1 MRYTT
6 VLFLLISCFSFG
18 QRGIIHYSKENGLAS
33 NEVNA
38 LTYDKQGFLWL
49 ATNNGIDR
57 FDGQRF
63 NHFKHS
69 SADKKSILGNK
80 INAIVFDGKESIY
93 ASVENKGLVILN
105 TKSLAIKNYTKT
117 SGSPV
122 ISGNKILSF
131 CKDNSNTIWAAQQGW
146 GLDKIEEKKVTNYA
160 PSRQFPGLNV
170 FKANTFFSVF
180 QDKFSKQYL
189 WCLSD
194 IGLFQFNKNTG
205 KWSHFPVDKNHIAD
219 GAIFTSEENKL
230 RSITQDGKGNL
241 YIGTANGTFLYFDQ
255 IQKEYKV
262 FRDEKI
268 VELKAAITGLAYR
281 DTRYIYTC
289 LENKEFLL
297 FDTKTKDFIR
307 FDDDEKIDIRPFG
320 LARHGSEVAICSK
333 QLGLFVQN
341 ENQIYGSRNAFPSSK
356 TICSNQSQTSF
367 ILESTDGKIELRSLS
382 EPAQTGRTIPGI
394 YGIQSVIQYGSQ
406 DFVISARNGYFILHR
421 DGTLKKLPE
430 LLTQEG
436 KSLITASDGVIYLYH
451 EEDGLFKFNAKANQW
466 LIFKH
471 PGPQFRKAW
480 SVRGK
485 INTFSVVDSKAYLSG
500 SEGIYE
506 FDLKT
511 LEFKALSKLNN
522 RISDEITTSA
532 YYNNILWFGTSSSGL
547 FGFDPK
553 TQRIVREYD
562 ENKDFP
568 LQTIQSITKDRFGNL
583 WVLSSSFVIKINS
596 KKNQFELLGES
607 NGLSKVRSILCS
619 GNSIYFIQ
627 ENAIVSGSLVGSI
640 PMIYDPKPYIQRVLV
655 LNNDNSPLNLKTFSS
670 DQNSIQFEFGVLDFG
685 IIGDNKVQY
694 RLKGLDDTWR
704 PGNNRDEVSYYNLPG
719 GDYRFELKV
728 TVGNREFISGYS
740 ITVYNPYYKTWWFIL
755 FVTIFTISGIWLYIR
770 LRIKRI
776 KTTERMKAQF
786 SADLNEMESKAL
798 QAQMNPHFLFNSL
811 NSIRLFIL
819 KNDVDS
825 AANYIAKFSKLLRMI
840 LNYSRHDMI
849 TVYDEIQAM
858 KLYLDFEKLRFDNG
872 FDFDIEIDGQNVLDV
887 QLPPLIVQPFIENA
901 IWHGLMAR
909 LDSKGELHISF
920 KIEEKVLH
928 VTVEDNGVGREKAKE
943 NNSKRS
949 LKEGSVGLQITK
961 ERLKGLSFRTGKKNE
976 FEIVDLY
983 DENNQPKGTLVN
995 LYFEL

>member
-1 MRYTT
+1 MRYLLI
-6 VLFLLISCFSFG
+6 LFLSISCISYA

-33 NEVNA
+33 NEINA
-38 LTYDKQGFLWL
+38 LTYDNQGFLWL

-63 NHFKHS
+63 IHFKHS
-69 SADKKSILGNK
+69 SSDQKSILGNK

-105 TKSLAIKNYTKT
+105 TKSLAIKNYSNTV
-117 SGSPV
+117 GSPR
-122 ISGNKILSF
+122 ISGNKILTF
-131 CKDNSNTIWAAQQGW
+131 CKDNTHTIWAAQQGW
-146 GLDKIEEKKVTNYA
+146 GLDKLEAKKVVNYA
-160 PSRQFPGLNV
+160 PSKQFPTLNT
-170 FKANTFFSVF
+170 FKANTFFTVF
-180 QDKFSKQYL
+180 QDKFSKHYL

-194 IGLFQFNKNTG
+194 IGLFRFNKKTG
-205 KWSHFPVDKNHIAD
+205 KWSHFPVDKNHVAK
-219 GAIFTSEENKL
+219 GSVFSPEENKL
-230 RSITQDGKGNL
+230 RSITEDGKGNL

-262 FRDEKI
+262 FRDENI
-268 VELKAAITGLAYR
+268 TSLKAAITGLAYR

-307 FDDDEKIDIRPFG
+307 FDDDEKIDIRPFS

-333 QLGLFVQN
+333 HLGLFVQN
-341 ENQIYGSRNAFPSSK
+341 ENQIYGSRNAFPGSK
-356 TICSNQSQTSF
+356 ILCSNTSQTSY
-367 ILESTDGKIELRSLS
+367 ILEKTDGKIELRSLS
-382 EPAQTGRTIPGI
+382 APSQTGKVINEIVQIGSITT
-394 YGIQSVIQYGSQ
+394 YGTE
-406 DFVISARNGYFILHR
+406 DFLVSALNGYFILR
-421 DGTLKKLPE
+421 RNGTVKRLPD
-430 LLTQEG
+430 LLTREG
-436 KSLITASDGVIYLYH
+436 KSLVASFNSQVYVYH
-451 EEDGLFKFNAKANQW
+451 SEEGLFQLQNNKWKSLLVQGSGITKSWSLKGEINA
-466 LIFKH
+466 I
-471 PGPQFRKAW
+471 
-480 SVRGK
+480 
-485 INTFSVVDSKAYLSG
+485 SVVANKAYLSG

-506 FDLKT
+506 FDLEK
-511 LEFKALSKLNN
+511 FKFNALTQLNN

-547 FGFDPK
+547 FGLDPK
-553 TQRIVREYD
+553 SQRIVREYD

-568 LQTIQSITKDRFGNL
+568 LQTIRSINKDRFGNL

-607 NGLSKVRSILCS
+607 NGLSDVKHILCS

-627 ENAIVSGSLVGSI
+627 ENSIVSGSLVNSI
-640 PMIYDPKPYIQRVLV
+640 PLIYDPKPYIQRVLV
-655 LNNDNSPLNLKTFSS
+655 LNNDNSPLNLKTFNSN
-670 DQNSIQFEFGVLDFG
+670 QNSIQFEFGVLDFG
-685 IIGDNKVQY
+685 VIGDNKVQY

-719 GDYRFELKV
+719 GNYRFELKV
-728 TVGNREFISGYS
+728 IVDNHEFISGYS
-740 ITVYNPYYKTWWFIL
+740 ITVYNPFYKTWWFIL
-755 FVTIFTISGIWLYIR
+755 FVTLFTISGIWLYIR
-770 LRIKRI
+770 LRIRRI

-872 FDFDIEIDGQNVLDV
+872 FDFDIEIDGQNVLDF

-909 LDSKGELHISF
+909 LDSKGELHIAF
-920 KIEEKVLH
+920 KIEGKGLR
-928 VTVEDNGVGREKAKE
+928 VTIEDNGVGREKAKE

-961 ERLKGLSFRTGKKNE
+961 ERLKGLSFRTGKTNE
-976 FEIVDLY
+976 LEIIDLY